1 MELYSRKIMAVDD
14 YTTQTRSALF
24 LRALIVITKLL
35 LFFHHPVKSNSL
47 WPHGLQHPCPSPS
60 PDVCPSSCQLHQRCH
75 PAISSSDILFCFCS
89 QSFPASGTFPISQL
103 FSSGDQNTG
112 ASASVIPMNI
122 QGWSPLRLTGLIL
135 LSKGLSEVFSNTT
148 VWRHQFF
155 GGLPFFTVHLSQTHL
170 ITTTIALTIRTFLNK
185 VMSLLFN
192 TLSRFVIAFLPRSK
206 SSDFMAAVT
215 ICSDFG
221 AQVNKICHCFHCFP
235 IYLPWSD
242 GTGCLDRPFLN
253 VEL

>member
-1 MELYSRKIMAVDD
+1 MSVDD
-14 YTTQTRSALF
+14 YATQTRSALF

-60 PDVCPSSCQLHQRCH
+60 PDVCPSSCQLHQWCH

-89 QSFPASGTFPISQL
+89 QSFPASGTFPMSQL

-112 ASASVIPMNI
+112 ASASVVSMNI

-135 LSKGLSEVFSNTT
+135 LSKGLSGVFSSTT
-148 VWRHQFF
+148 VRRHQFF
-155 GGLPFFTVHLSQTHL
+155 GVLPFFFFTVHLSQPHL
-170 ITTTIALTIRTFLNK
+170 LTGKTIALTIWTFLSR

-192 TLSRFVIAFLPRSK
+192 TLSRFVIVFLPRSNRLLI
-206 SSDFMAAVT
+206 S
-215 ICSDFG
+215 
-221 AQVNKICHCFHCFP
+221 
-235 IYLPWSD
+235 
-242 GTGCLDRPFLN
+242 
-253 VEL
+253 